1 MLDVYLT
8 RIAERHW
15 IDRRAQIQAL
25 DSPEAVERRR
35 TFIRQTI
42 TASLGGWPAR
52 TPLNARITGTL
63 DRDGYRIEKLIFE
76 SLPGFPVTANV
87 YVPTGRGAGPFPAVL
102 GTAGHSNEGK
112 AADLYQRGWIGMA
125 RRGMIVLAF
134 DPPGQ
139 GERSQY
145 WDAAEGKSRL
155 GLGTREHTMAG
166 LQCLLTGTNIARYEI
181 WDGMRAV
188 DYLLTRKDVD
198 AARLAVAGNSGGG
211 TQAAYLAALEPRLAA
226 AAPSCYLTSWPAMW
240 SKLGPQD
247 AEQNFHC
254 FISNG
259 LDFGDFLIAFGPKPV
274 KMMTAIRD
282 FFPIEGARATF
293 AETASVFARMG
304 ARDKLDLFEYDDGH
318 GWSKPRREA
327 TYRWFERW
335 LNDREDEGVEAE
347 STVEKVSA
355 LQVTR
360 TGQLATDGQPV
371 ETVQSMNAKLA
382 GEMYARRAAAQAGTD
397 VRALVEKRLGVVMP
411 GPGSATPAKMG
422 EVGRDGYR
430 IEELLFPTEPGIS
443 VPALLF
449 VPVKAVRRGA
459 AVLWLDPQ
467 GKAAGAEPGGPIE
480 QRVFRGETVMAV
492 DVRGWGE
499 SGPPRAAKGGYGPA
513 YQTFMRAYLLG
524 RSMMGMQST
533 DVLAAAA
540 YLRTRYPEVTV
551 EGRGAA
557 GGALAM
563 YAGVLDAKLVKVRVA
578 ERVPSYLGIARL
590 PEHDG
595 LMDVLIHGVLADFD
609 FPDLIAALG
618 AREDGGLDRSLPDS
632 AFGRVACAACEASAR
647 VSRAAPPH
655 HWRRGPARS
664 I

>member
-1 MLDVYLT
+1 MPAAAIALLSSLTVAGDLSGMLDAYLT
-8 RIAERHW
+8 RIADRHW

-35 TFIRQTI
+35 AYIRETI

-63 DRDGYRIEKLIFE
+63 EREGYRIEKLIFE
-76 SLPGFPVTANV
+76 SLPGFSVTANL

-125 RRGMIVLAF
+125 RRGMIVLAY

-145 WDAAEGKSRL
+145 WDAAAGKSRP

-166 LQCLLTGTNIARYEI
+166 QQCLLTGTNVARYEI
-181 WDGMRAV
+181 WDGIRAV

-211 TQAAYLAALEPRLAA
+211 TQGAYLAALEPRLAA

-240 SKLGPQD
+240 SKVGPQD
-247 AEQNFHC
+247 AEQNFHG
-254 FISNG
+254 FVSSG

-293 AETASVFARMG
+293 AETAGVFARMG

-335 LNDREDEGVEAE
+335 LNHREDEGVEAE
-347 STVEKVSA
+347 STVENVTA

-360 TGQLATDGQPV
+360 TGQVATDGQPV

-382 GEMYARRAAAQAGTD
+382 AEMHARRTAAQAGAD
-397 VRALVEKRLGVVMP
+397 LRGLVEKRLRVVMP
-411 GPGSATPAKMG
+411 GPGAATPAKMG

-430 IEELLFPTEPGIS
+430 IERLLFQTEPGIS

-449 VPVKAVRRGA
+449 VPVKPARSGA
-459 AVLWLDPQ
+459 ATLWLDPQ
-467 GKAAGAEPGGPIE
+467 GKASGAEPGGPIE
-480 QRVFRGETVMAV
+480 QRVLRGETVMAI

-499 SGPPRAAKGGYGPA
+499 SGPPKGAKGGYGPA

-524 RSMMGMQST
+524 RSMIGMQAT
-533 DVLAAAA
+533 DVLAAAT
-540 YLRTRYPEVTV
+540 YLRGRYPEVTV

-557 GGALAM
+557 GGALSI
-563 YAGVLDAKLVKVRVA
+563 YAGVLDGKIAKVRVTD
-578 ERVPSYLGIARL
+578 RVPSYLEIARM

-595 LMDVLIHGVLADFD
+595 LMDLMIHGVLADFD
-609 FPDLIAALG
+609 LPDLTAALG
-618 AREDGGLDRSLPDS
+618 ARYDG
-632 AFGRVACAACEASAR
+632 
-647 VSRAAPPH
+647 SR
-655 HWRRGPARS
+655 
-664 I
+664 